1 MKKLPIGRSDFKDLI
16 EEKFFFVDKS
26 LFIKEII
33 KEVSQI
39 TLLPRPRRF
48 GKTLNLSML
57 RYFFEKTN
65 NKEEITKI
73 FSGLAIEKEKIFTE
87 HLCRYPII
95 YLTFKNIK
103 KAGFEEDLEAIELLI
118 ANEFERHDY
127 LLQSNTLSEIQ
138 KQRFNDI
145 INMRAK
151 RAVLENSLFDL
162 SLYLNKHHKEKSI
175 ILIDEYD
182 TPIIGAYLD
191 NYYEKTVN
199 FFRNFLGAALKN
211 NTNIYRGVLTG
222 ILRVA
227 KESIFSDMNNLGV
240 YSLMRE
246 EYSDYFGFS
255 EDEVKELASAYSIKN
270 RFNDIKKWYDGYI
283 FGKKTIYNPWS
294 ILNFISSKDK
304 EYRPY
309 WANTSSNLLIKDL
322 LVSSSSLIKEELY
335 DLLKDIP
342 VVKRVEEN
350 IAFENL
356 KDNQDTLYGFLLFS
370 GYLKAHKCKTVED
383 EKYCKL
389 QVPNTEVKLIF
400 KDIILQWVNES
411 YKDNDRLHKM
421 LLALVQGEVKV
432 FEEILND
439 FVLTTLSYFNTGGK
453 KDVEKVYQA
462 FVLGLLVN
470 LALDYEVSSE
480 KESGFGRYDISI
492 IPKDINKKAII
503 MELKKID
510 SDETKDTALDS
521 ALAQIEEKKYET
533 AIKARGVMDI
543 EKFGVVFDG
552 KRVWVKK
559 KRSTDMPV

>member
-57 RYFFEKTN
+57 RYFFERTD
-65 NKEEITKI
+65 NKKEIKQI
-73 FSGLAIEKEKIFTE
+73 FSGLAIEKEEAFAE

-95 YLTFKNIK
+95 FLTFKEIK
-103 KAGFEEDLEAIELLI
+103 SGCFEEDIASVKRLI
-118 ANEFERHDY
+118 ADEYRRHAY
-127 LLQSNTLSEIQ
+127 LLESESLNDFE
-138 KQRFNDI
+138 KQDFTNIAAIKADI
-145 INMRAK
+145 SLFK
-151 RAVLENSLFDL
+151 NSL
-162 SLYLNKHHKEKSI
+162 LYLSAYLHKHHKEKPI

-182 TPIIGAYLD
+182 TPVIAAYLG
-191 NYYEKTVN
+191 NYYEKTIN
-199 FFRNFLGAALKN
+199 FFRNFLGAGLKD
-211 NTNIYRGVLTG
+211 NTNIYKGVLTG

-246 EYSDYFGFS
+246 EYSDYFGFT
-255 EDEVKELASAYSIKN
+255 EDEVKELASAYSIKH

-411 YKDNDRLHKM
+411 YRDNDRLHKM

-439 FVLTTLSYFNTGGK
+439 FVLTTLSYFSTGK
-453 KDVEKVYQA
+453 SKDVEKVYQA